1 MRDRS
6 VSPSQSPT
14 SRHCEFSWHNHKI
27 RLLWV
32 LLAGT
37 TRVDGKNLST
47 SSLRKQGPI
56 ASDIDAPTSDH
67 QITAPRDST
76 QSTSAGTT
84 IRYASLAV
92 GARAYRAHGIA
103 LAQQCAGAGHDD
115 VAFVEALAD
124 FDIAAGHQ
132 PDLDPPRLH
141 ARSPHHLHHGAGA
154 AVENGR
160 ERHRDVVA
168 TLPGFDRSAA

>member
-1 MRDRS
+1 MPAITGSSAFADDDG
-6 VSPSQSPT
+6 VAAM
-14 SRHCEFSWHNHKI
+14 I
-27 RLLWV
+27 RI
-32 LLAGT
+32 
-37 TRVDGKNLST
+37 
-47 SSLRKQGPI
+47 P
-56 ASDIDAPTSDH
+56 
-67 QITAPRDST
+67 
-76 QSTSAGTT
+76 
-84 IRYASLAV
+84 SLAV

-132 PDLDPPRLH
+132 PDLDPSRLH

-168 TLPGFDRSAA
+168 ALPGFDRSAA